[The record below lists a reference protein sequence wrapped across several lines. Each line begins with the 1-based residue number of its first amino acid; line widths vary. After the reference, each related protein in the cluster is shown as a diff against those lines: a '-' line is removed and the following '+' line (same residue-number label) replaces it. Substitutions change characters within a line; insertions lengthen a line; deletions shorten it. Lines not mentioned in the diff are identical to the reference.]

1 MEQGGLAHHHGDT
14 SSFCLQMLTFVDS
27 SESIETSP
35 KENKESKCKNQLKIF
50 FLTSHSFKET
60 PEISVDT
67 AEDHHSDS

>member
-35 KENKESKCKNQLKIF
+35 KENKESKCKNQLKKNF
-50 FLTSHSFKET
+50 FNNKCLLKDLEAR
-60 PEISVDT
+60 DLGW
-67 AEDHHSDS
+67 

>member
-35 KENKESKCKNQLKIF
+35 KENKESKCKNQLKKIF
-50 FLTSHSFKET
+50 FNNKCLLKDLEAR
-60 PEISVDT
+60 DLGW
-67 AEDHHSDS
+67 